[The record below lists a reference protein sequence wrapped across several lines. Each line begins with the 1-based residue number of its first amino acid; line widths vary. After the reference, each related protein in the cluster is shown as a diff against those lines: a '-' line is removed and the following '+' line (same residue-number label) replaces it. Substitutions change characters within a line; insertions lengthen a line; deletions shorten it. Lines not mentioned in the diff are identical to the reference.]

1 MNMTANHAGLR
12 CAELLRLIFEPAPDG
27 VLAAR
32 PRLAMVA
39 PERVAASQR

>member
-12 CAELLRLIFEPAPDG
+12 YAELLRLILEPAPDG
-27 VLAAR
+27 VLSAR

-39 PERVAASQR
+39 PERVAGQR